1 MIPAWHPHP
10 DVWAVVF
17 LLGFG
22 YAYAIRRIGPYLDIE
37 GPLVTRRQ
45 VSLYALGLVSLWA
58 VSDWPFHDIAEQQ
71 LFLFHMVEHMVLA
84 LVATPLLII
93 GTPDWLLRRVF
104 ANPRLLP
111 AIQPL
116 TRPLAAFFIFNGIL
130 VGIHWPQIVDLMVT
144 SSLYHFAIH
153 ALLIGASAVMWLPVL
168 SPIPEVKQLSPP
180 VRMLYL
186 FAHSLLP
193 TVPASFL
200 TFGRE
205 PLYRFY
211 AEVAPHRLWGID
223 AITDQTLAGLVMKL
237 GGGAILWGVIVVV
250 WFRWYA
256 YEQQWEALERELR
269 KAR

>member
-17 LLGFG
+17 VLAFG
-22 YAYAIRRIGPYLDIE
+22 YWRAIRRIGPLAGVE
-37 GPLVTRRQ
+37 GPLATRRQ
-45 VSLYALGLVSLWA
+45 VTLFTFGLVSLWA
-58 VSDWPFHDIAEQQ
+58 VSDWPFHDIAEQS
-71 LFLFHMVEHMVLA
+71 LFLFHMIEHMVLA
-84 LVATPLLII
+84 LVATPLLIV
-93 GTPDWLLRRVF
+93 GTPPWLLRRMV
-104 ANPRLLP
+104 AHPRVLP
-111 AIQPL
+111 TLRPL
-116 TRPLAAFFIFNGIL
+116 TRPLAAFFIFNGVM
-130 VGIHWPQIVDLMVT
+130 VGIHWPEIVHLMVT
-144 SSLYHFAIH
+144 SGLYHFLIH
-153 ALLIGASAVMWLPVL
+153 ALLIASAAAMWIPVL
-168 SPIPEVKQLSPP
+168 SPAPELKRLTPP

-211 AEVAPHRLWGID
+211 AEAPRLWGID

-250 WFRWYA
+250 WFRWYS
-256 YEQQWEALERELR
+256 YEQKWEALERELR
-269 KAR
+269 KTS